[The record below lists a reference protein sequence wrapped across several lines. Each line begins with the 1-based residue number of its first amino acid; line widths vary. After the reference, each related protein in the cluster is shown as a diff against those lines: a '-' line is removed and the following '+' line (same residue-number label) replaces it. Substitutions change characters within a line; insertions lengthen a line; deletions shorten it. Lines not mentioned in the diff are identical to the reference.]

1 MNRWTKE
8 ALATVEAVVEAV
20 AVVVVEE
27 VQIVPM
33 VEVKRHR
40 SLVEKMDP
48 TTFNLLILAI

>member
-20 AVVVVEE
+20 VVVVEE